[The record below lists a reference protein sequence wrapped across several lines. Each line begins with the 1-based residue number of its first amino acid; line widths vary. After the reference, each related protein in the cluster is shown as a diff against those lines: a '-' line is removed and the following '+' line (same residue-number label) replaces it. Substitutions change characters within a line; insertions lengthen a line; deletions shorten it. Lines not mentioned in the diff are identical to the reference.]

1 MAAQPNVVRPE
12 AGHSLE
18 TALRR
23 LSTRNLQVAA
33 SSETIKALNAVHAL
47 LEETQGANLKASRRL
62 QKILIDVIG
71 TNKVNEVAA
80 VQAEVIAALEECKG
94 GCRRV

>member
-1 MAAQPNVVRPE
+1 MAAQPNVVRSE

-18 TALRR
+18 AALRR

-33 SSETIKALNAVHAL
+33 SSEAIKALNVVHDL

-62 QKILIDVIG
+62 QKILIDVT
-71 TNKVNEVAA
+71 TNKVNKAAA

-94 GCRRV
+94 R